1 MTSADIHIMSKRGQ
15 LVTCATRG
23 VVEYVVEFVG
33 LAIHCHIMFP
43 LVESSEHQRKKQIRN
58 QTEVECVRVR
68 ERAGKNDVA
77 SGKGPGLRQ
86 HRVWSDLFFG

>member
-1 MTSADIHIMSKRGQ
+1 MASADIHIMLKRGQ
-15 LVTCATRG
+15 LAMHAARG
-23 VVEYVVEFVG
+23 VVEYVVEYVG

-58 QTEVECVRVR
+58 QTEAECVRVR

-77 SGKGPGLRQ
+77 SGKGLGLRQ
-86 HRVWSDLFFG
+86 HRFWSDLFF